1 MRLKALPDTLRNN
14 QEAISEHLNAALGRG
29 HSEFLFAIGE
39 ALRSHVLVHLA
50 SKLNMPRESVYRSFN
65 GKHDVKL
72 TTVLDALA
80 AMNVEIVVRPKGGQ
94 TG

>member
-1 MRLKALPDTLRNN
+1 MRLKALPDTLRDKP
-14 QEAISEHLNAALGRG
+14 EAISAHLNAALDRG
-29 HSEFLFAIGE
+29 HSEFLVAIGE
-39 ALRSHVLVHLA
+39 ALRSHVLVHLG
-50 SKLNMPRESVYRSFN
+50 KLNMLRESVYRSFN

-94 TG
+94 SG